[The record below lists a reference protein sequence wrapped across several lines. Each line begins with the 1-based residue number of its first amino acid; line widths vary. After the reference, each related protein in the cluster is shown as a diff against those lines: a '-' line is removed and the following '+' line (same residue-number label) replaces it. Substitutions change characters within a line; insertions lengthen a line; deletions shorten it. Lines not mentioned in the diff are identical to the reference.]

1 MSGQALSMDLL
12 KRIAAGEAGI
22 AGGVA
27 AATAGAAA
35 AALVERA
42 ARESD
47 SAWVD
52 RKGAVAQARALRAR
66 LERLASLDAEAFADA
81 QTELRGVAAPSSG
94 QRDHVIGVALRRA
107 AEVPEAIAHSCA
119 DVAELAA
126 EAAMH
131 AGDEDRADAAVA
143 SMLAAG
149 AAQGAEHLVR
159 INLVALGA
167 GPVVERA
174 AAAAARARTGADRA
188 RARSI

>member
-1 MSGQALSMDLL
+1 MSGQAWSTDLL
-12 KRIAAGEAGI
+12 ERIAAGEAGI

-27 AATAGAAA
+27 AATAGATA

-42 ARESD
+42 ARRSD

-52 RKGAVAQARALRAR
+52 GKGAVAQARALRAR
-66 LERLASLDAEAFADA
+66 FERLASLDAEAFAGA
-81 QTELRGVAAPSSG
+81 QTELRGVDAPGSG
-94 QRDHVIGVALRRA
+94 QRDHVIGVALQRA

-131 AGDEDRADAAVA
+131 TGHDDRADAAVA
-143 SMLAAG
+143 SVLAAG
-149 AAQGAEHLVR
+149 AAEGAEHLVR
-159 INLVALGA
+159 VNLVAVGA
-167 GPVVERA
+167 APVVERA
-174 AAAAARARTGADRA
+174 AAAAARARKGADRA